1 MSRGPETSAP
11 AFDKHLTLIKERYGH
26 QAIINLLGT
35 SLIGS
40 KEGEAMLSQLFQ
52 VSYQYS
58 IVFILILNVFK
69 DIYICL
75 QLYIN

>member
-11 AFDKHLTLIKERYGH
+11 AFDKHLTSIKERYGH

-52 VSYQYS
+52 VSGKS
-58 IVFILILNVFK
+58 FLISVLTVNVVQSF
-69 DIYICL
+69 
-75 QLYIN
+75 

>member
-1 MSRGPETSAP
+1 MSRGFEVSGPV
-11 AFDKHLTLIKERYGH
+11 FDRHMKMIKERYGH

-52 VSYQYS
+52 VNPLFIGGIQ
-58 IVFILILNVFK
+58 VF
-69 DIYICL
+69 
-75 QLYIN
+75 